1 MKKETVIRSILFV
14 IVIVNMILKYTGH
27 DLIIDADES
36 DVYNFV
42 EMVISVAI
50 LILSW
55 WKNNSFTQNAIKA
68 DEYLEKLKNFDEEE

>member
-1 MKKETVIRSILFV
+1 MKKETVIRSILFA

-36 DVYNFV
+36 DVYSFV
-42 EMVISVAI
+42 EMVISVMI
-50 LILSW
+50 LILNW